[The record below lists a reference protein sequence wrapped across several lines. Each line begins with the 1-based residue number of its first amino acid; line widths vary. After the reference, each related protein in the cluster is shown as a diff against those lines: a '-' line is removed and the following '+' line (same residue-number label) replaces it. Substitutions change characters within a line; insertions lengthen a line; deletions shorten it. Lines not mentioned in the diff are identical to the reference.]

1 MNETSEKKIE
11 TADVLREMYQH
22 ALAEM
27 RAMRLLIA
35 SELDLPVGKVQIEMA
50 VGSGYESI
58 MLTSDVVT
66 SVIGRSLDLDSI
78 DELLTRWR
86 TGIVVSRE
94 EVGDD

>member
-1 MNETSEKKIE
+1 MSKTDNLKI
-11 TADVLREMYQH
+11 LQGLY
-22 ALAEM
+22 AEAQAKL